1 MAGEQPHAPDAV
13 VAQQEEREHQVQ
25 EHVGDHPHRG
35 APRSLRDQDQERP
48 PLQHPDRAPAAR
60 GSARLAEAH
69 EQGGQQPEGTRE
81 QHQGAGGR
89 AIGRER
95 GEGGEVEGWVA
106 VGSARGGPRVKGA
119 QQAFGGG
126 PAGNEQRVQLIVA
139 GGTLGLREGA
149 ANLEVRARDGFWRP
163 IRVDD
168 RMIANVPIM
177 LDFTPPTLEILAS
190 TRYLSRGGGGL
201 VAVRAKGAARVG
213 VNVGDMFFPGFAAG
227 APDTGLHAVLYA
239 LPWNLAP
246 NAPVTATAQDE
257 AGNAVSRAL
266 PEDIPPRRF
275 PMATIDVGHQFL
287 ASQIPELL
295 PERGQIPPD
304 QLLAAF
310 LIVNRDK
317 RKEAEEMKRKLAQK
331 SKPAPLFEGAF
342 IQPRDTKVFSNFAET
357 RTYRYKGADVDTQV
371 HLGYDLASLKNSAIP
386 AANSGV
392 VVYAAPLNIYGNTVV
407 IDHGWGL
414 QTLYGHLSTIE
425 VKEGDEVKKGQG
437 LGKSAATGLALGDH
451 LHFEVLIHGIS
462 VTPVEWWDGKWIR
475 DHVGRPL
482 REANIPL
489 LQSDQPAAGTTE
501 DRPAPAPTPR
511 RRARAR

>member
-1 MAGEQPHAPDAV
+1 VARSSARVWLIIFIVPIVLVLGVIGYLAWRQSVPAVRAEFQPVPQFIGARTPITLVLRASRGGVESVDIRLNQGGTRV
-13 VAQQEEREHQVQ
+13 NVAQQTF
-25 EHVGDHPHRG
+25 
-35 APRSLRDQDQERP
+35 S
-48 PLQHPDRAPAAR
+48 
-60 GSARLAEAH
+60 
-69 EQGGQQPEGTRE
+69 
-81 QHQGAGGR
+81 
-89 AIGRER
+89 
-95 GEGGEVEGWVA
+95 
-106 VGSARGGPRVKGA
+106 
-119 QQAFGGG
+119 GG
-126 PAGNEQRVQLIVA
+126 PAGSEQRVQLIVA

-213 VNVGDMFFPGFAAG
+213 VNVGDLFFPGFPAG

-266 PEDIPPRRF
+266 AVDIRPRKF
-275 PMATIDVGHQFL
+275 PMDTIEVSEQFL
-287 ASQIPELL
+287 ASKMPELL
-295 PERGQIPPD
+295 PERGQIAPD
-304 QLLAAF
+304 QLLQAF
-310 LIVNRDK
+310 LTVNRDK

-331 SKPAPLFEGAF
+331 SRPAPLFEGAF
-342 IQPRDTKVFSNFAET
+342 IQPRNTKVFSNFAET
-357 RTYRYKGADVDTQV
+357 RTYRYQGKDVDTQV
-371 HLGYDLASLKNSAIP
+371 HLGYDLASLKNSPIP

-425 VKEGDEVKKGQG
+425 VKDGDEVKKGQE
-437 LGKSAATGLALGDH
+437 LGKSGATGLALGDH
-451 LHFEVLIHGIS
+451 LHFEVLIQGIS

-489 LQSDQPAAGTTE
+489 LQSDQPAAGAGE
-501 DRPAPAPTPR
+501 ERPAPAPAPR
-511 RRARAR
+511 RRARVR

>member
-1 MAGEQPHAPDAV
+1 VARSNVRVWSVVVGVPILLVLGAIGYLAWRQSVPAVRAEFQPVPQFIGARTPITLVLRASRGGVESVDIRLNQGGTRV
-13 VAQQEEREHQVQ
+13 NVAQQTF
-25 EHVGDHPHRG
+25 
-35 APRSLRDQDQERP
+35 S
-48 PLQHPDRAPAAR
+48 
-60 GSARLAEAH
+60 
-69 EQGGQQPEGTRE
+69 
-81 QHQGAGGR
+81 
-89 AIGRER
+89 
-95 GEGGEVEGWVA
+95 
-106 VGSARGGPRVKGA
+106 
-119 QQAFGGG
+119 GG

-168 RMIANVPIM
+168 RMIANVPVM
-177 LDFTPPTLEILAS
+177 LDFTPPSLEILAS

-201 VAVRAKGAARVG
+201 VAVRARGAARVG
-213 VNVGDMFFPGFAAG
+213 VNVGDMFFPGFPAG

-239 LPWNLAP
+239 LPWNLPP

-266 PEDIPPRRF
+266 AVDIRPRRF
-275 PMATIDVGHQFL
+275 PMDTIEVGEQFL
-287 ASQIPELL
+287 ASKMPELL

-310 LIVNRDK
+310 LTVNRDK

-331 SKPAPLFEGAF
+331 SKAAPLFEGPF
-342 IQPRDTKVFSNFAET
+342 IQPRNTKVFSNFAET
-357 RTYRYKGADVDTQV
+357 RTYRYQGKDVDTQV
-371 HLGYDLASLKNSAIP
+371 HLGYDLASLKNSPIP
-386 AANSGV
+386 AANAGV
-392 VVYAAPLNIYGNTVV
+392 VVYAAPLNIYGNAVMV
-407 IDHGWGL
+407 DHGWGL

-425 VKEGDEVKKGQG
+425 VKEGDEVKRGQE
-437 LGKSAATGLALGDH
+437 LGKSGATGLALGDH
-451 LHFEVLIHGIS
+451 LHFEVLIQGVS

-489 LQSDQPAAGTTE
+489 LQSDQPAAASVSE
-501 DRPAPAPTPR
+501 ERPAPAPTPR
-511 RRARAR
+511 RRPRAR

>member
-1 MAGEQPHAPDAV
+1 MARSRLRVWLIIFVVPILLVLGAIGYLAWRQSVPAVRVEFQPVPRFIGARTPITLVLRASRTGVESVDIRLNQGGTRV
-13 VAQQEEREHQVQ
+13 NVAQQTF
-25 EHVGDHPHRG
+25 
-35 APRSLRDQDQERP
+35 S
-48 PLQHPDRAPAAR
+48 
-60 GSARLAEAH
+60 
-69 EQGGQQPEGTRE
+69 
-81 QHQGAGGR
+81 
-89 AIGRER
+89 
-95 GEGGEVEGWVA
+95 
-106 VGSARGGPRVKGA
+106 
-119 QQAFGGG
+119 G
-126 PAGNEQRVQLIVA
+126 PAGSEQRVQLIVA

-168 RMIANVPIM
+168 RMIANLPIM

-190 TRYLSRGGGGL
+190 TRYLSRGGGAL

-213 VNVGDMFFPGFAAG
+213 VNVGDLFFPGFPAG

-246 NAPVTATAQDE
+246 NSPVTATAQDE

-266 PEDIPPRRF
+266 AVDIRPRKFPIDTIEVPE
-275 PMATIDVGHQFL
+275 QFL
-287 ASQIPELL
+287 ASKMPELL

-304 QLLAAF
+304 QLLQAF
-310 LIVNRDK
+310 LVVNRDK
-317 RKEAEEMKRKLAQK
+317 RKEAEEMKKKLGQK
-331 SKPAPLFEGAF
+331 SKPSPLFEGAF
-342 IQPRDTKVFSNFAET
+342 IQPRNTKVFSNFAET

-386 AANSGV
+386 AANAGV
-392 VVYAAPLNIYGNTVV
+392 VVYAAPLTIYGNTVV
-407 IDHGWGL
+407 VDHGWGL
-414 QTLYGHLSTIE
+414 QTLYAHLSSIE
-425 VKEGDEVKKGQG
+425 VKDGDAVKKGQV
-437 LGKSAATGLALGDH
+437 LGKSGATGLALGDH
-451 LHFEVLIHGIS
+451 LHFEVLIQGVS

-489 LQSDQPAAGTTE
+489 LQSDQPAADAAE
-501 DRPAPAPTPR
+501 DRPASAPSPR